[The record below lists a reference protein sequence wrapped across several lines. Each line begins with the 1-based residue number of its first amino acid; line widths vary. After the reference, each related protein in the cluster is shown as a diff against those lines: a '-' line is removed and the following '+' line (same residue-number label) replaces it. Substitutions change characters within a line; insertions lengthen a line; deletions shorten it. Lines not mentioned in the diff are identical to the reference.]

1 MALQAVLMHVWTLVR
16 NEVAEQIHFAS
27 VVAQPVAPM
36 ALRAQVTWTMELIMP
51 SLLGFSAEGHIQRKM
66 GA

>member
-36 ALRAQVTWTMELIMP
+36 ALRAQVTAQDG
-51 SLLGFSAEGHIQRKM
+51 SVDRS
-66 GA
+66 